1 MVLARFLP
9 HDEQFFQY
17 FDEAA
22 ANAVATAQLLKEIIE
37 HRDDLDRKSRRIRD
51 LEHQGDEIT
60 HRIFSALNS
69 TFVTP
74 LDRDDI
80 RNLAGQIDNLV
91 DDLEEVGQ
99 RFILYKMGEATPT
112 AQLFVR
118 IISEQADIV
127 ARAVPLLENV
137 PKRAADL
144 RNDILE
150 IHRLENEADDALS
163 QVLAQLFD
171 GVTEVP
177 ALIKAIRWGDL
188 YALFEDAT
196 DSAEDIANTLEGIML
211 KNA

>member
-9 HDEQFFQY
+9 HDEQFFE
-17 FDEAA
+17 FFGEAA
-22 ANAVATAQLLKEIIE
+22 ANAVETARLLQEIIGQSG
-37 HRDDLDRKSRRIRD
+37 DLERKSRRLRD

-60 HRIFSALNS
+60 HRVFSALNS

-80 RNLAGQIDNLV
+80 RDLAGQIDNLV
-91 DDLEEVGQ
+91 DDLEEAGQ
-99 RFILYKMGEATPT
+99 RFILYKIDKATPT

-118 IISEQADIV
+118 IIVEQAEIV
-127 ARAVPLLENV
+127 ARAVPALEHL
-137 PKRAADL
+137 PKRAAEL

-163 QVLAQLFD
+163 QVLAKLYD

-177 ALIKAIRWGDL
+177 ELIKAIRWGDL